1 MPVADPAIAALLSW
15 ARANRAAP
23 LVVTLCVERSQMSR
37 QSVRA
42 CLAEERLPVNP
53 IVAEQYCAALRE
65 ALVQV
70 EGQADAGDPPAG
82 SPHSHAPMGMG

>member
-53 IVAEQYCAALRE
+53 IIAEQYCQGLRE
-65 ALVQV
+65 A
-70 EGQADAGDPPAG
+70 QAQLAAAAAAADRLDG
-82 SPHSHAPMGMG
+82 SPHSHAPMGMA